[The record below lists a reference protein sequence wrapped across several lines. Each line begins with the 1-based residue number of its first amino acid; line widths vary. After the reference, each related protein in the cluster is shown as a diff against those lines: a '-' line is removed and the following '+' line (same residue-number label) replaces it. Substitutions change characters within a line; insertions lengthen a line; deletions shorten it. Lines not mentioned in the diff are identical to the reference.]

1 MTINALYRAAALAGC
16 FCLAA
21 HAAHGDEPSPDRTP
35 VDASGL
41 FRPMTSISLSNA
53 LSTQDGDGND
63 MTTPASSARG
73 LLDDLPAES
82 HFTAAPW
89 HRSHPPRNTYPIRHQ
104 PLYFEDPNLERC
116 GQSAG
121 CLTELT
127 SVIHFGVRIPAL
139 PYLMASNCPHDCVSA
154 LPDCPTCQSFG
165 PDAYWPRPT
174 AEATAV
180 QVAATVGWL
189 FVIP

>member
-1 MTINALYRAAALAGC
+1 MSISSLHRIATLAAA
-16 FCLAA
+16 FCVIAA
-21 HAAHGDEPSPDRTP
+21 HVVAQEAQHSAGRNDTES
-35 VDASGL
+35 L
-41 FRPMTSISLSNA
+41 FRPMTSISLQSASQNQ
-53 LSTQDGDGND
+53 STRGEPLQ
-63 MTTPASSARG
+63 TPASQ
-73 LLDDLPAES
+73 AEIVLHDIPPET

-89 HRSHPPRNTYPIRHQ
+89 HRSHPPRNTFPVRYQ

-127 SVIHFGVRIPAL
+127 SVIHFGARIPAL
-139 PYLMASNCPHDCVSA
+139 PYLMVSNCPHDCVRA
-154 LPDCPTCQSFG
+154 LPDCPTSASFG
-165 PDAYWPRPT
+165 PDAYWPHPT

-180 QVAATVGWL
+180 QIAATVGWL